1 MAKFYRFL
9 NYNEFLKLA
18 NGEEIKPFIDYSSA
32 YLTTSKGVC
41 FLGDKSFEVNDN
53 KNSLQFLR
61 DYMGNCVSD
70 QILVEFENTDPERIH
85 ESVGKYEKGSMSEY
99 WMESYDG
106 TNMVPLRYKIATVDN
121 IDEHNW
127 IDYDNNQIL
136 QNPKSILEQIAR
148 QRREQKSPAISDIGD
163 WCSEFSLLS
172 EDNNGWYIEKD
183 IENKTTSLS
192 YGDICSKERKPIF
205 SLSFKQ
211 GPSSKITRGLEEKGV
226 ANYSWELSGD
236 IPEAWK
242 DLPEKFSGLARK
254 QSFSSL
260 PYSHMASPDTI
271 CDFDY
276 SLAVPYLRIA
286 QLMKYAMLKATYP
299 DVIDKYKLSFDGANP
314 GRFFESIGLP
324 VSSNPYMTPPLRLDT
339 LKLMPGGFVLNNL
352 YQNNPIFLSSNLK
365 ERNNREENSKDQII
379 PE

>member
-85 ESVGKYEKGSMSEY
+85 ESVGKYEKGSMPEY

-136 QNPKSILEQIAR
+136 QNPKSILEQIAI

-211 GPSSKITRGLEEKGV
+211 GQSSKITRGLEEKGV
-226 ANYSWELSGD
+226 AND
-236 IPEAWK
+236 
-242 DLPEKFSGLARK
+242 
-254 QSFSSL
+254 
-260 PYSHMASPDTI
+260 
-271 CDFDY
+271 
-276 SLAVPYLRIA
+276 
-286 QLMKYAMLKATYP
+286 
-299 DVIDKYKLSFDGANP
+299 
-314 GRFFESIGLP
+314 
-324 VSSNPYMTPPLRLDT
+324 RLFT
-339 LKLMPGGFVLNNL
+339 
-352 YQNNPIFLSSNLK
+352 
-365 ERNNREENSKDQII
+365 
-379 PE
+379 